1 MQTQYSAGTVDRTM
15 GVTSL
20 VLVAAA
26 ALCLALPVPWQ
37 LRLGVISIAGILG
50 PGAPGLRFLMRMDAF
65 PSVVIGAGLDVALLM
80 TLGQSMLLANWWKPD
95 VAFTILLAA
104 TFAAGVGLL
113 IRAREGQEPT

>member
-1 MQTQYSAGTVDRTM
+1 MDDQYTGRTVDRVM

-20 VLVAAA
+20 ALVAAA
-26 ALCLALPVPWQ
+26 SLCYMLPVPWQ
-37 LRLGVISIAGILG
+37 LRLGVISIAALLG

-80 TLGQSMLLANWWKPD
+80 GLGQLMLLAHLWKPD

-104 TFAAGVGLL
+104 TFAVGVGL
-113 IRAREGQEPT
+113 ISRARQEQEPT